1 MFCQPKSLTINLRFL
16 TVVEYAGFMSTGNS
30 DSKGKSRD
38 TRDRFTV
45 TFDVGGLRER
55 LLLQASEPNQSLAS
69 IVRMAV
75 TQWLDQ
81 QESQQQEIMSNDAEN
96 ND

>member
-1 MFCQPKSLTINLRFL
+1 
-16 TVVEYAGFMSTGNS
+16 MSTGNS
-30 DSKGKSRD
+30 DSKGNSREMGRGTSRD

-45 TFDVGGLRER
+45 TFDIGGLRER
-55 LLLQASEPNQSLAS
+55 LLVQASEPNQSLAS

-75 TQWLDQ
+75 VGWLEQ
-81 QESQQQEIMSNDAEN
+81 QESQQQKTISNDAEN

>member
-1 MFCQPKSLTINLRFL
+1 MQSLRFL
-16 TVVEYAGFMSTGNS
+16 TLIEYAGFMSTGNS
-30 DSKGKSRD
+30 DSNSSRGKSRD

-45 TFDVGGLRER
+45 TFDIGGLRER
-55 LLLQASEPNQSLAS
+55 LLVQASEPNQSLAS

-81 QESQQQEIMSNDAEN
+81 QESQQQETVSEDVEN
-96 ND
+96 SD